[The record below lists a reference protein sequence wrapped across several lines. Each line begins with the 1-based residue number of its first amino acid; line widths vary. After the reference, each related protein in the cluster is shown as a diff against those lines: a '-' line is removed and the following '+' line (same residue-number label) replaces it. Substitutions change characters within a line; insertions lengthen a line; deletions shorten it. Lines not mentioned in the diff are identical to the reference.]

1 MIKDKKLQQFYRDF
15 ATELTLLSSEEI
27 VPRDVIKNPMQLKMH
42 NTMLDG
48 LIYQNFDERTL
59 KLCKA
64 MYMAGITAKQ
74 GAQFVTISELL
85 NDMDRR

>member
-1 MIKDKKLQQFYRDF
+1 MIKDEKLQQFYRDF

-27 VPRDVIKNPMQLKMH
+27 DPREVIKNPDQIKMH

-48 LIYQNFDERTL
+48 LIYQNFDDRTL

-64 MYMAGITAKQ
+64 MYLSGITAKQ
-74 GAQFVTISELL
+74 GAQFVTISEML
-85 NDMDRR
+85 NEMKG